1 METVLT
7 LCTGG
12 RDGALMLWDSREPA
26 RWDDETGSA
35 LSSPALAIQD
45 AHKNQ
50 DTAAESA
57 RKRRRSVSHLLT
69 LVALATLDQNVVLLS
84 MI

>member
-1 METVLT
+1 
-7 LCTGG
+7 
-12 RDGALMLWDSREPA
+12 MLWDSREPA

-50 DTAAESA
+50 DIAAESA
-57 RKRRRSVSHLLT
+57 RKRRRSVSHPHRLPWYSSPGLCAAEHE
-69 LVALATLDQNVVLLS
+69 VNALFL
-84 MI
+84 